1 MTQIKEALAPQIII
15 NHITQD
21 SWADYEEIRH
31 DMLFQDQSAFPPQ
44 AFNDLLSTEQ
54 DWRRRI
60 NNGMV
65 LLAYEGNTA
74 VAMVRA
80 TFEDKTAVARN
91 MYTRPSHRG
100 TGLGKLLMQDLI
112 DRITSLHTIETIELE
127 VEDTQLPAIRMYE
140 KFGFREI
147 GRVPEKRTIHGVDTD
162 GFMITMRK
170 PLIP

>member
-1 MTQIKEALAPQIII
+1 MTHAKETLSPKVVIRQ
-15 NHITQD
+15 ITQD

-31 DMLFQDQSAFPPQ
+31 DMLFQDQTAFPPQ

-60 NNGMV
+60 NEGMV
-65 LLAYEGNTA
+65 LLAYEGDTA
-74 VAMVRA
+74 VGMIRA
-80 TFEDKTAVARN
+80 TFEDNTAIARN

-100 TGLGKLLMQDLI
+100 IGLGRLLMQDLI
-112 DRITSLHTIETIELE
+112 DKVSLLHTAEAMELE

-140 KFGFREI
+140 KFGFGEV
-147 GRVPEKRTIHGVDTD
+147 GRVPEKRTIHGADTD

-170 PLIP
+170 PIIP

>member
-1 MTQIKEALAPQIII
+1 MTHGKEALKPAIAIRQ
-15 NHITQD
+15 ITQD

-60 NNGMV
+60 NTGMV
-65 LLAYEGNTA
+65 LLAYERDLA

-80 TFEDKTAVARN
+80 TFENRTAVARN

-100 TGLGKLLMQDLI
+100 IGLGKRLMQDLI
-112 DRITSLHTIETIELE
+112 DRVALLDTVDTIELE

-140 KFGFREI
+140 KFGFQEV
-147 GRVPEKRTIHGVDTD
+147 GRVPEKRTIYGADTD

-170 PLIP
+170 PIIP

>member
-31 DMLFQDQSAFPPQ
+31 DMLFQDQSACPPQ

-100 TGLGKLLMQDLI
+100 IGLG
-112 DRITSLHTIETIELE
+112 
-127 VEDTQLPAIRMYE
+127 
-140 KFGFREI
+140 
-147 GRVPEKRTIHGVDTD
+147 
-162 GFMITMRK
+162 
-170 PLIP
+170 

>member
-1 MTQIKEALAPQIII
+1 MTHTKETLCPKVIIRQITE
-15 NHITQD
+15 D
-21 SWADYEEIRH
+21 SWADYEKIRH

-60 NNGMV
+60 NEGMV
-65 LLAYEGNTA
+65 LLAYEGDTA
-74 VAMVRA
+74 VGMIRA
-80 TFEDKTAVARN
+80 TFEDKTATARN
-91 MYTRPSHRG
+91 MYTRPSHRR

-112 DRITSLHTIETIELE
+112 DKVTSLHTVENIELE

-140 KFGFREI
+140 KFGFGEI

-170 PLIP
+170 QLIP